1 MAGEQL
7 MQQIDATLQDIRLFI
22 AVYEEKSF
30 TGAARRENATQS
42 GVSQHIRKLED
53 RFGVRLFTRIGG
65 AVTPT
70 PAGDMFYRRALEAH
84 KELERAMREL
94 RAYGSGLEGRISV
107 GLLPSLTRCV
117 LAPALARFMQHN
129 PNATVR
135 VIEAYSD
142 LLAEK
147 ARASEIDFAIVPAYC
162 DANGLKSSFFLN
174 TPEILVSWSG
184 SPLEHLAPV
193 HLADVE
199 PLKLVVPGS
208 TRRAYLEAYLL
219 SSGARVLRRI
229 ELDSMFATL
238 DFVEGTE
245 WQAILPGIMMV
256 PEIARRRLTLNVL
269 AQPSLSL
276 DLVRMQPARNPL
288 SSVAEAFYAC
298 LQAEAQRI
306 NARWA
311 DLSRAGH
318 SATKRPAPAKIV
330 AARTT
335 QKRAR
340 ANI

>member
-1 MAGEQL
+1 
-7 MQQIDATLQDIRLFI
+7 MQPIDATLQDIRLFI

-30 TGAARRENATQS
+30 TAAARRESATQS

-53 RFGVRLFTRIGG
+53 RFGVRLFTRVGG

-70 PAGDMFYRRALEAH
+70 PAGDMFYRRALGAH
-84 KELERAMREL
+84 KELETATREL

-107 GLLPSLTRCV
+107 GLLPALTRCV
-117 LAPALARFMQHN
+117 LAPALSQFMQNN

-147 ARASEIDFAIVPAYC
+147 ARAGDIDFAIVPAYC

-174 TPEILVSWSG
+174 TPEILVSWAG
-184 SPLEHLAPV
+184 SSFKHLAPV
-193 HLADVE
+193 RLAEVD

-208 TRRAYLEAYLL
+208 RRRAYLEAYLV
-219 SSGARVLRRI
+219 SSGARVSRRI

-245 WQAILPGIMMV
+245 WLAILPGIMMV
-256 PEIARRRLTLNVL
+256 PEIERRRLTLSVL
-269 AQPSLSL
+269 AQPALNL
-276 DLVRMQPARNPL
+276 NLVRMEPARNPL
-288 SSVAEAFYAC
+288 SPVAEAFCAC
-298 LQAEAQRI
+298 LQAEAQRV

-311 DLSRAGH
+311 GLAGADASAAGRATASRA
-318 SATKRPAPAKIV
+318 V
-330 AARTT
+330 EARTAR
-335 QKRAR
+335 KRAR
-340 ANI
+340 AST

>member
-1 MAGEQL
+1 

-84 KELERAMREL
+84 KELEAATREV
-94 RAYGSGLEGRISV
+94 RAYGVGLEGRISV

-117 LAPALARFMQHN
+117 LAPALAQFMQQN

-147 ARASEIDFAIVPAYC
+147 ARAGEIDFAIVPAYC
-162 DANGLKSSFFLN
+162 DANGLKSLFFLN

-184 SPLEHLAPV
+184 APLEHLKPV
-193 HLADVE
+193 HLADLD

-208 TRRAYLEAYLL
+208 TRRAYLEAYLV

-256 PEIARRRLTLNVL
+256 PEIDRRRLTLNL
-269 AQPSLSL
+269 LTQPALSL
-276 DLVRMQPARNPL
+276 DLVRMAPARNPL
-288 SSVAEAFYAC
+288 SPVAEAFYAC
-298 LQAEAQRI
+298 LQAEALRI

-311 DLSRAGH
+311 KLSGADLSGV
-318 SATKRPAPAKIV
+318 KRTAAPKIV
-330 AARTT
+330 AVPRSQKIARHNTT
-335 QKRAR
+335 
-340 ANI
+340 